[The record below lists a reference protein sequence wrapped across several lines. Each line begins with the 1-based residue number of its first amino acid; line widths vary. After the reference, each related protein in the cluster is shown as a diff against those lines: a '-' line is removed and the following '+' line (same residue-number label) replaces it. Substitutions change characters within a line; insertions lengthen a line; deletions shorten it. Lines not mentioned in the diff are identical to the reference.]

1 MPEAERL
8 MDELEACFV
17 LGNLSLAR
25 QERQEANTT
34 KDISYSIRR
43 AMQLVEGINDK
54 QGKRRC
60 GLVG

>member
-1 MPEAERL
+1 

-43 AMQLVEGINDK
+43 AMQLVKGINEK